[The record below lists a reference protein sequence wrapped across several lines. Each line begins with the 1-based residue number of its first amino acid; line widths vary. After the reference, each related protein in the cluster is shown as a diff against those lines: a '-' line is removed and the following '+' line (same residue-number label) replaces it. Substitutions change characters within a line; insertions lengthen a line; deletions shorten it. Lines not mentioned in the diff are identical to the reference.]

1 MKGPLLFS
9 ALALLVMGAPMGAIA
24 SPEADAAPYGLW
36 LTQSGRAI
44 VRIAPCDAAPEKAC
58 GRIAW
63 LREPLDAEGRVK
75 TDRNNQDEARRGA
88 PLCSTELVK
97 GFDRADDGTWS
108 GKIYNPRDG
117 SSYAAKITPNTDHLL
132 LRGYVLVP
140 IFGKSQTWT
149 RVADD
154 RGGC

>member
-1 MKGPLLFS
+1 MKGRLLFS
-9 ALALLVMGAPMGAIA
+9 ALAFFVMAAPSAAFA
-24 SPEADAAPYGLW
+24 SPEGRAAPFGLW

-44 VRIAPCDAAPEKAC
+44 VRIAPCDAAPAKAC

-63 LREPLDAEGRVK
+63 LREPLDNVGQAK
-75 TDRNNQDEARRGA
+75 TDRNNHDETLRNA

-97 GFDRADDGTWS
+97 SFGRSDDGTWS
-108 GKIYNPRDG
+108 GMIYNPRDG
-117 SSYAAKITPNTDHLL
+117 KSYAAKITADPGQLV
-132 LRGYVLVP
+132 LRGYVLLP
-140 IFGKSQTWT
+140 IFGKAQTWT